1 MMATCGNLNASSALL
16 YHTSTSHRI
25 FCFVG
30 FPYLWHAVQERR
42 QSGVPTIMSSE
53 TGVGKTKLL
62 TVYHELITACNA
74 ARDTRQ
80 EALLG
85 LLQTFAT
92 DHHDALLP
100 ADVPEPAGNNAVLAA
115 VLQNQQDPAQ
125 PEAPEPSV
133 MDRLKQLRERG
144 CDVAGLHSIACQLVT
159 ELTDSP
165 TAARSCALNQLLS
178 ALIDFIGLQ
187 LTSNK
192 LLDHEQLAYV
202 LHTVRAAGAAD
213 ELVDKATAAHK
224 AYLLDQGNWQ
234 AIPHDTQACI
244 DELTLDHL
252 DPTEAATPQRSQ
264 SVLLTL
270 AGFLVVSSLSTFQ
283 AMQMHAQVSLPDLW
297 AKLKPV
303 ISRAASYPDQHF
315 TFFVDELNTS
325 SMMGELKSIFID
337 KSFEGVTL
345 PSNIFWVAAINPA
358 RPESAP
364 QQADGTQNFS
374 SRYAVHPC
382 PASMEEVVWAFGSM
396 SAAQEKDY
404 VTAKLQQVAI
414 ERTGPVDFSE
424 DACRL
429 LMRYITTAQ
438 VCLSNHHKCVTDVL
452 DACTLSSNCSE

>member
-1 MMATCGNLNASSALL
+1 MATCGNLNASSALL

>member
-1 MMATCGNLNASSALL
+1 MATCGNLNASSALL

-270 AGFLVVSSLSTFQ
+270 AGFLVVSNLSTFQ